1 MCDLELHER
10 YARLLTNASKARMEW
25 VAALEAEKKLYQ
37 SLCTDGKIDSATLA
51 TFNDI
56 MKVGMVAAASAYSVQ
71 TFDDFKAAAAPT
83 KPVSKATKKKRLQ
96 AQMYPFVSGVVN
108 NEAHREGV
116 AKTDAEWSRLLR
128 DFVLDTA
135 GDAVWDSLS
144 PTPRQVANAM
154 LRIKGISLYI
164 GPTEDRKAGG
174 RSIYVDVEKTKK
186 ELIKLSRFSEAAV
199 EISQSSEIVDVD

>member
-108 NEAHREGV
+108 SEAHGEGV

-135 GDAVWDSLS
+135 GDAVWDSLA
-144 PTPRQVANAM
+144 PTTRQVANAM
-154 LRIKGISLYI
+154 LRIKGISVYPSTI
-164 GPTEDRKAGG
+164 APTEAGG
-174 RSIYVDVEKTKK
+174 RRIYVDVEKTKK
-186 ELIKLSRFSEAAV
+186 ELIKLSRYSEAPLVVAA
-199 EISQSSEIVDVD
+199 